1 MKKKEP
7 GDAAKGRKQV
17 TVVNSRGRRSR
28 FLRGMITHDLVQR
41 GLDFERAYSVASS
54 IRDKVTG
61 EEVTTTDL
69 SEMVAS
75 EFQEQLGRE
84 VPPLPKRIQRPAPT
98 VQVLYHGERQPFSR
112 GLLARSI
119 HAAGPDL
126 DEAYRLVGALLSR
139 LDAENITELR
149 SDELVRRVSKLLEAE
164 EDAET
169 ARRYL
174 LVRRTNRLPRPLVLY
189 MGGATGTG
197 KSTLSLETAPLLRI
211 YRIGSTDTIRQ
222 VMRIVFSKMMLPAL
236 HSSSFEPVARYGEG
250 LGEDYLSGEGQGDY
264 SERLLA
270 TFEEQAARV
279 VVGVRAV
286 VERAIAENMSVVV
299 EGVHV
304 YPPLVPF
311 PDLEGAVYQVPLMLG
326 TLDEEV
332 HRQRFLTRA
341 SATGRHAER
350 YLESFASIR
359 QIHDFLLQQAEA
371 HDVQLIDTS
380 EGEPPVVETLRL
392 VTELV
397 GSKLPDLYVPADSVR
412 MPPPPTL
419 LLIIDGMTDR
429 PVRSLGGRT
438 PLRAAKSPTLD
449 RLAAEGQSGLADPVA
464 PGVVADTAAGT
475 LALFGQSPVAMS
487 RGPVEALG
495 AGIELRASDVAIR
508 GNLGTIDEHGT
519 VVDRRAGRIRE
530 GSEDLAAALDRLPL
544 SDDLGHRVE
553 VRVRGATEHRLA
565 IVLRGKGL
573 SSAIDGSDPGQ
584 GALPCP
590 PLTPTP
596 RDPKDSAAVLTARA
610 LALFEQKAR
619 RVLARHKVNKR
630 RRERGEPVANSV
642 LTRGAGRVHRLVHLE
657 ESGIPLRIC
666 CVAGDRTVL
675 GLAGWLGARTI
686 RRAGM
691 TGSLDTDLELKFRV
705 VREALSDSD
714 LAILHVK
721 GADIAAHDQRPEL
734 KVDFLERVDK
744 QLSKLIESYEGPLRI
759 AVASDH
765 ATLSE
770 SGQHAADALP
780 VLIWGDGIEADEVT
794 TFDESSAAAGALQRF
809 PLQMF
814 LTRLY
819 ELRRG

>member
-1 MKKKEP
+1 MKKKEQS
-7 GDAAKGRKQV
+7 DLSKGRKQV
-17 TVVNSRGRRSR
+17 TVINSRGRRSR

-54 IRDKVTG
+54 IRDQVTG
-61 EEVTTTDL
+61 DEVTTADL
-69 SEMVAS
+69 TSMVQE
-75 EFQEQLGRE
+75 EFREQIGRD
-84 VPPLPKRIQRPAPT
+84 VPPRPKRLHRPAPT
-98 VQVLYHGERQPFSR
+98 VQVLYHGQRQPFSR

-126 DEAYRLVGALLSR
+126 DEAYRLVGTLLTR
-139 LDAENITELR
+139 LDEAGVTELR
-149 SDELVRRVSKLLEAE
+149 SDEVVRRVSELLEE
-164 EDAET
+164 EEGAET

-174 LVRRTNRLPRPLVLY
+174 LVRRTNRLPRPLVIY

-222 VMRIVFSKMMLPAL
+222 VMRIVFSKVMLPAL
-236 HSSSFEPVARYGEG
+236 HSSSFEPAARFGEG
-250 LGEDYLSGEGQGDY
+250 LGEEQSWGEGQAEFN
-264 SERLLA
+264 ERLLA
-270 TFEEQAARV
+270 TYEEQAARV

-299 EGVHV
+299 EGVHLC
-304 YPPLVPF
+304 PPLVPF
-311 PDLEGAVYQVPLMLG
+311 NDLEGAVYQVPLMLG

-350 YLESFASIR
+350 YLESFPSIR
-359 QIHDFLLQQAEA
+359 LIHDFLLQQAEA
-371 HDVQLIDTS
+371 HDVPLIDTS

-392 VTELV
+392 VTSVL
-397 GSKLPDLYVPADSVR
+397 GSKLPDLYVPAESVGE
-412 MPPPPTL
+412 PPPPTL
-419 LLIIDGMTDR
+419 LLIIDGLTDR
-429 PVRSLGGRT
+429 PVRALGGRT
-438 PLRAAKSPTLD
+438 PLRAAKTPTLD
-449 RLAAEGQSGLADPVA
+449 RLAREGQSGLADPIA

-495 AGIELRASDVAIR
+495 AGIELRSSDVAVR
-508 GNLGTIDEHGT
+508 GNLATMDDHGT

-530 GSEDLAAALDRLPL
+530 GCEELAAALDRLPL
-544 SDDLGHRVE
+544 SDDLGRPIE
-553 VRVRGATEHRLA
+553 VRVRCATEHRLA

-584 GALPCP
+584 GALPCQ
-590 PLTPTP
+590 PLTPCP
-596 RDPKDSAAVLTARA
+596 RDPKDTAAVLTARA

-619 RVLARHKVNKR
+619 RVLARHKVNR
-630 RRERGEPVANSV
+630 RRQEQGKPVANTV
-642 LTRGAGRVHRLVHLE
+642 LTRGAGRVHRLVQLE
-657 ESGIPLRIC
+657 EAGIPLRII

-686 RRAGM
+686 RRPGM
-691 TGSLDTDLELKFRV
+691 TGSLDTDLALKFKV
-705 VREALSDSD
+705 AHEAFSDSD
-714 LAILHVK
+714 LAIVHVK

-734 KVDFLERVDK
+734 KVDFLERVDTE
-744 QLSKLIESYEGPLRI
+744 LGKLIESHDGPLRI
-759 AVASDH
+759 AVGSDH

-780 VLIWGDGIEADEVT
+780 VMIWGDNIEPDEVE

-814 LTRLY
+814 LARLY
-819 ELRRG
+819 ELRR